1 MRAVDFEHN
10 DSRTRSKKLGAALCR
25 RCDPLTIRPIDRA
38 RPSFD
43 HFNCYSTILHCALNR
58 PLIVGDMGHLL
69 CFAGFLY
76 SKNVKHEIKFLWPM
90 ASVSVDLLTSE
101 RETACFI
108 AHVVP
113 ERAKGSFE
121 RMLFL
126 LQLFQSDFNQ
136 LTLVLHQPHIHGV

>member
-1 MRAVDFEHN
+1 
-10 DSRTRSKKLGAALCR
+10 
-25 RCDPLTIRPIDRA
+25 
-38 RPSFD
+38 
-43 HFNCYSTILHCALNR
+43 
-58 PLIVGDMGHLL
+58 
-69 CFAGFLY
+69 
-76 SKNVKHEIKFLWPM
+76 M

-108 AHVVP
+108 AHAVL